1 MLVGRAT
8 RVQRFL
14 MALPKR
20 YETVARLGWTSTTGD
35 VDGELAPGRTPA
47 EPFALPT
54 GVIRQRPPAYSAVK
68 VGGKRAYAL
77 ARAGETVELAER
89 EVEVTR
95 FELLWR
101 EEDRAAFAIECS
113 SGTYVRSLIA
123 DLGDAY
129 CLELRR
135 TGIGPFEVG
144 EADPERILPLNDAL
158 AFLPALHLRALRRR
172 ARPAMGWPFRRPK
185 ASRGRRRATGRR
197 GRPHRP
203 RRAARGRHPQARRR
217 LPRPRM
223 KVTWLPDVETR
234 PRHVAVG
241 EFDGVHLGHRE
252 VIQGAD
258 TVLTFEPHPRQVV
271 APDAAPK
278 LLTSL
283 EIKTDL
289 IAGLG
294 VRELVVIPFD
304 RSFAAQGPQEFID
317 DILVAKLGATKVSVG
332 ENFRFGHKAKG
343 DADLL
348 RAQTAFEPRVVPLV
362 EVDGEIVSS
371 THIRGLVVAGDL
383 EQANRFLG
391 SPFQLRGIVQHGDER
406 GRELGFPTANLVPEN
421 ALVYPSN
428 GVYACR
434 AAVEENGEWR
444 WWPAATNVG
453 VRPTFVTGRGV
464 LVEAYLLDYDGDLY
478 DRELRLAFL
487 ARLRGERRF
496 DAVDALVE
504 QMHRDVSDTRSI
516 AA

>member
-1 MLVGRAT
+1 
-8 RVQRFL
+8 
-14 MALPKR
+14 
-20 YETVARLGWTSTTGD
+20 
-35 VDGELAPGRTPA
+35 
-47 EPFALPT
+47 
-54 GVIRQRPPAYSAVK
+54 
-68 VGGKRAYAL
+68 
-77 ARAGETVELAER
+77 
-89 EVEVTR
+89 
-95 FELLWR
+95 
-101 EEDRAAFAIECS
+101 
-113 SGTYVRSLIA
+113 
-123 DLGDAY
+123 
-129 CLELRR
+129 
-135 TGIGPFEVG
+135 
-144 EADPERILPLNDAL
+144 
-158 AFLPALHLRALRRR
+158 
-172 ARPAMGWPFRRPK
+172 
-185 ASRGRRRATGRR
+185 
-197 GRPHRP
+197 
-203 RRAARGRHPQARRR
+203 
-217 LPRPRM
+217 M
-223 KVTWLPDVETR
+223 KVTWLPDVEPR

-252 VIQGAD
+252 VIAGAD
-258 TVLTFEPHPRQVV
+258 TVLTFEPHPRAVV

-283 EIKTDL
+283 DIKTDL

-317 DILVAKLGATKVSVG
+317 TVLVQQLGAERVSVG

-348 RAQTAFEPRVVPLV
+348 RRQDAFEARVVPLV

-391 SPFQLRGIVQHGDER
+391 SPFQLRGTVVHGDER
-406 GRELGFPTANLVPEN
+406 GRELGYPTANLVPDN
-421 ALVYPSN
+421 ALVYPGN

-434 AAVEENGEWR
+434 AAFEDGGDWK

-464 LVEAYLLDYDGDLY
+464 LVEAYLLDFDGDLY
-478 DRELRLAFL
+478 DRELRIAFL

-496 DAVDALVE
+496 DTVDGLVE
-504 QMHRDVSDTRSI
+504 QMHRDVEDARAI